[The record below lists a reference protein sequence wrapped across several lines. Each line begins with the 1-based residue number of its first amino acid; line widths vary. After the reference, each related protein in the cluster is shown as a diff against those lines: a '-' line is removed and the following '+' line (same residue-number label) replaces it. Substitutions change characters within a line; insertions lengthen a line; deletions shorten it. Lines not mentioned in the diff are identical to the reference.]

1 MANVGLIIILI
12 GSLLQLKTTRKELI
26 ITIEL
31 RVCALTKLLQKT
43 LYPTVIMIKKGSM
56 ERERERERERLRER
70 ERERERVLKE
80 EVFILSPG
88 PI

>member
-31 RVCALTKLLQKT
+31 RVCALTQLLQKT
-43 LYPTVIMIKKGSM
+43 FKLYTTVIMIKKGSM
-56 ERERERERERLRER
+56 ERERERERERAREI
-70 ERERERVLKE
+70 ERVLKE
-80 EVFILSPG
+80 REY
-88 PI
+88 